1 MLKWLFSKKRTNHT
15 GSAGGLSEEA
25 VAADF
30 ANGPFIEM
38 KGRTVLRKVK
48 PIVGASILEMADK
61 SGVDWNSHCK
71 RGTCA
76 RCRCQISEGK
86 EYISEPNEAETAR
99 LTAEEIEGGYRL
111 GCQAKISAAGNV
123 KVRHAPYF

>member
-1 MLKWLFSKKRTNHT
+1 MLKWLFSKKKMKRTGEA
-15 GSAGGLSEEA
+15 GSLSEET
-25 VAADF
+25 AAFDSV
-30 ANGPFIEM
+30 NGPFIEL
-38 KGRTVLRKVK
+38 KGRTVLRKAK
-48 PIVGASILEMADK
+48 PIVGVSILELADK

-76 RCRCQISEGK
+76 RCRCHVSEGK
-86 EYISEPNEAETAR
+86 EYLSEPNEAETAR